1 MESLKPKQIAEPE
14 QSETDNGSEGEN
26 PIPVPPRDRK
36 PVLTSKPRHTRKHPL
51 IIPPSS
57 LQRTLDRF
65 TVTNQLNP
73 IDQIDGVKSKTECD
87 TESVHFEQRI
97 DSELAA
103 LDNIRDQD
111 VSEDVIENISQKLQ
125 SHHVSCEDLLEF
137 ADLKP
142 SSRARGNDSDE
153 VRIMSKVLGQN
164 VRCSSNCK
172 QSVSLLTQLAALV

>member
-1 MESLKPKQIAEPE
+1 MDTFKVRLPLEIDHNVHH
-14 QSETDNGSEGEN
+14 SETDNGSEYDNN

-36 PVLTSKPRHTRKHPL
+36 PILTAKTRHTRKHPL

-57 LQRTLDRF
+57 LQRTLDQF
-65 TVTNQLNP
+65 TVTNETNQ
-73 IDQIDGVKSKTECD
+73 IDQIDGGNATTSKTTDCD
-87 TESVHFEQRI
+87 AESVHFEQRI

-103 LDNIRDQD
+103 LDNIQD
-111 VSEDVIENISQKLQ
+111 EGEASDDVVDELSQKLQ

-142 SSRARGNDSDE
+142 SSRTRGNDSDE

-164 VRCSSNCK
+164 V
-172 QSVSLLTQLAALV
+172 